1 MGVVATAALVLVVS
15 FFGRVHWVDDGR
27 YDYYRKLDKSFGKYY
42 SMKELLE
49 KDALYE
55 YDDSNMDDYMS
66 ASLMAGLKEDKYAA
80 YMNKSQYSDMQK
92 RLFSSY
98 IGIGVGISEQK
109 EGIVIKTV
117 SRDGPAYD
125 AGIKTGD
132 IIKKIDGRKVTNVDE
147 AISAIEGKQ
156 YTKLEIIVDRD
167 GKEKKFTLYRQK
179 VEQESVDYKVYRD
192 DIGYVSISAFSKGTC
207 DDFNTA
213 VNDLKRQGCTKLII
227 DLRSNGG
234 GITDEGIELAD
245 RLLPACRIISCRY
258 RNKDEDKI
266 ENSKA
271 GSIGM
276 KYVLLVNENT
286 ASASEIVTSAVKD
299 NKGGMIIGRRTY
311 GKGLIQRIKSF
322 DDGSAMKYTIGEY
335 YSPKGKKINGKGVEP
350 DIKASDDNIMSAA
363 AAALNE

>member
-1 MGVVATAALVLVVS
+1 M
-15 FFGRVHWVDDGR
+15 
-27 YDYYRKLDKSFGKYY
+27 
-42 SMKELLE
+42 
-49 KDALYE
+49 
-55 YDDSNMDDYMS
+55 
-66 ASLMAGLKEDKYAA
+66 
-80 YMNKSQYSDMQK
+80 
-92 RLFSSY
+92 
-98 IGIGVGISEQK
+98 
-109 EGIVIKTV
+109 
-117 SRDGPAYD
+117 
-125 AGIKTGD
+125 
-132 IIKKIDGRKVTNVDE
+132 TNVDD

-156 YTKLEIIVDRD
+156 FTRLEIIVDRD

-179 VEQESVDYKVYRD
+179 VEQESVDYKVYRG

-234 GITDEGIELAD
+234 GITDEGIGLAD

-258 RNKDEDKI
+258 SNKDEDEI

-271 GSIGM
+271 SNIGM

-299 NKGGMIIGRRTY
+299 NKGGKVIGQRTY